1 LSAEAMPD
9 TLERGR
15 YLMKLRI
22 DAAHDIGY
30 LSLVDGDET
39 AAKVAQTMT
48 VEMPPN
54 IRAPEIV
61 LDFDAD
67 GYLIGIEFLRPS
79 LQLRPSVVE
88 RAMS

>member
-1 LSAEAMPD
+1 
-9 TLERGR
+9 
-15 YLMKLRI
+15 MKLRI

-39 AAKVAQTMT
+39 AVKVAQTMT

-54 IRAPEIV
+54 SRTTEIV

-67 GYLIGIEFLRPS
+67 GHLVGIEFLRPS
-79 LQLRPSVVE
+79 LQLHPSVVA
-88 RAMS
+88 RASG